1 MPNSKRNDIPGVALH
16 ITQRGNNRQ
25 LMFRENEDYQRFA
38 GMLIQYSEK
47 YQVIVH
53 AWMLMPNHIHLLV
66 TPQEKKMVGRM
77 MMCATGAYTRFY
89 NQKYKRTGTLY
100 EKRYYSA
107 LVDYDEYVINV
118 YKYIE
123 LNPVKAGLVQHPSY
137 WHWSSYRHNAEGLES
152 SMLVPHLSFMKLG
165 LTLED
170 CRKKYQQLVN
180 DTDVTSE
187 DYEFIR
193 REIREA
199 QQRNFAFGGERFK
212 QDMSEKLA
220 PSKVGAEVAVA
231 DD

>member
-1 MPNSKRNDIPGVALH
+1 MPNQKRNDIPGIALH

-38 GMLIQYSEK
+38 GMLIKYSEK

-66 TPQEKKMVGRM
+66 TPQEKNMVGRM
-77 MMCATGAYTRFY
+77 MMCATGAYTKFY

-118 YKYIE
+118 YRYIE
-123 LNPVKAGLVQHPSY
+123 LNPVKARLVQHPGY

-165 LTLED
+165 LTIED
-170 CRKKYQQLVN
+170 CRNAYQKLVN
-180 DTDVTSE
+180 DTDVTSD
-187 DYEFIR
+187 DYEFLR
-193 REIREA
+193 HEIRTA
-199 QQRNFAFGGERFK
+199 QKKNFAFGGEEFK
-212 QDMSEKLA
+212 KEMGAKLGLDGE
-220 PSKVGAEVAVA
+220 GAEVEATEV
-231 DD
+231 